1 MKKITK
7 AAIGGTAILLTIAA
21 CSAGSSD
28 TATDSPSV
36 SDTTVSS
43 GIGANDATADVKV
56 QGKKATTEYGIS
68 KVPVKVT
75 NNSAKA
81 SDYWITVAAESKDGA
96 EQYATTSTYIE
107 RLRPG
112 QTKTDEAV
120 FLDEVPADAVF
131 VLYEVQ
137 RTASI

>member
-7 AAIGGTAILLTIAA
+7 AAIGGAALLFTIAA
-21 CSAGSSD
+21 CSAGSD

-36 SDTTVSS
+36 SDTAVSS

-56 QGKKATTEYGIS
+56 LGKKATTEYGIA

-81 SDYWITVAAESKDGA
+81 SDYWITVAAESKDGD
-96 EQYATTSTYIE
+96 EQYATTSTFIE